1 MISTVTLT
9 ITKKKLGNAPFLGAA
24 SVIAARSKIVRQLGM
39 LHYTFCLLFITVA
52 DIIPCMVRDM

>member
-24 SVIAARSKIVRQLGM
+24 SVIAASKIVRQLGM